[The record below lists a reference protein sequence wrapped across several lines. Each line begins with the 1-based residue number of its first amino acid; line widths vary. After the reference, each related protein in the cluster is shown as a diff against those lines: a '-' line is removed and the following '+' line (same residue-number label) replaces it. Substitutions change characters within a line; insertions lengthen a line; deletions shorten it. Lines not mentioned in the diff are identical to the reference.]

1 MYTSSIRV
9 DWNDAPVGRATIVNK
24 KIWNDAT
31 QEFEPRV
38 FIRVNCS
45 SAELRKETQWM
56 VEQFGPPKYQ
66 GKWWATELTN
76 DMWMSDSL
84 ATFWY
89 LKHGK

>member
-1 MYTSSIRV
+1 
-9 DWNDAPVGRATIVNK
+9 
-24 KIWNDAT
+24 
-31 QEFEPRV
+31 
-38 FIRVNCS
+38 
-45 SAELRKETQWM
+45 M

-76 DMWMSDSL
+76 DLWMADSL